1 MAANPRKGDLTV
13 SQPTAPPKA
22 GLSRVPAQPVAV
34 STTAQETRQ
43 KILAAAATNIAE
55 LGLAR
60 VRMATIAR
68 EAGVSTALLHYHF
81 DTKERLFAEVLAYS
95 YERSADLDQEVLNR
109 AGSSLA
115 GRLSAYLDRC
125 LPIDDHLAED
135 WLLWQELALLCLR
148 QPEIAQLGTE
158 LYDRLYRSVVEILEA
173 GVKSGEFHLTT
184 DAHSIA
190 EAAVALCDGLGT
202 RVLTQDP
209 NLTLADARRIIAHTV
224 GALAGHDGPL
234 PVAAS

>member
-1 MAANPRKGDLTV
+1 VSDETAA
-13 SQPTAPPKA
+13 
-22 GLSRVPAQPVAV
+22 PVAA

-43 KILAAAATNIAE
+43 KILAAAATNIAD

-95 YERSADLDQEVLNR
+95 YERSAELDAEVLER
-109 AGSSLA
+109 AGTSVA
-115 GRLSAYLDRC
+115 ARLSAYLDRC
-125 LPIDDHLAED
+125 LPIDDHLAES

-148 QPEIAQLGTE
+148 RPDLAQLGTD
-158 LYDRLYRSVVEILEA
+158 LYARLYRSVEEIIDA
-173 GVKSGEFHLTT
+173 GVASGEFSPST
-184 DAHSIA
+184 DPHGIA

-209 NLTLADARRIIAHTV
+209 NLTLSDARRILAHTV
-224 GALAGHDGPL
+224 GILVGYDGPL
-234 PVAAS
+234 PLAPH